1 MSYFDG
7 IFLVNDVYQYRLK
20 EAWPVNGY
28 ADVIPSQIDPLFNLT
43 KFATTGSFSTQ
54 LNQYGIDLTV
64 LYPFNADTSTNKFNI
79 TVAGDAKA
87 ANFSPYTSGY
97 YSASFDGTGDYL
109 TVPGNSSF
117 ALGTGD
123 FTLEVWLY
131 ANSISTGT
139 FDRICATSDYNG
151 SGFDWALNTST
162 SAFYLAG
169 TSYNIGS
176 ITTKRWHHL
185 VYTRSGSVIRG
196 FLNGNLS
203 SYTTGA
209 TQNISST
216 AQLNIG
222 VGYSG
227 TALNGYLVD
236 LRIIKGSIPAGYQT
250 SSTTTGT
257 QIFTSPTTPL
267 TAIANTSLLACQSNR
282 FIDNSPNNFAITVN
296 GNTAINPTNPF
307 TVPSSVAVNN
317 FYSTSF
323 DGIGDYLQTPAS
335 SLTALIGTASLT
347 TSSVFTIECW
357 IYQTQRQTGA
367 IPVLI
372 GDMTPTYYTNYWS
385 FGPNDVGLPA
395 LYWYDGN
402 GKTATGNTT
411 IPLNTWTHIAIVINA
426 SNIKMFVNGT
436 LQSLTGTTT
445 LTTTAGSHGYLAIGQ
460 YDNGDTDT
468 GFYGTISNLRIVKSA
483 VYTGAFTPP
492 TAPLTAITNTSLLT
506 CQSSTLVDNST
517 NNFPLTSGGQAQPI
531 QQSPFTQTTSVSTTY
546 LGSAYFDGT
555 GDYLTTPVTA
565 SGPLDF
571 GIGDWTV
578 EAWVMYTGVSL
589 TGAYRNFL
597 TFCNDSG
604 LPYIQFG
611 TKTSTGYVFAEEGTQ
626 SAVSWTVAGT
636 TVLTSNVWHHIA
648 AVRNS
653 DNIYLYLDG
662 ILQGSVAYSGTHQT
676 LAKVQIGSLKYDGS
690 IIQNWTG
697 YISDVRVVKGT
708 ALYTTNF
715 AVPQSPLTAVTNTS
729 LLTLQT
735 SQPHNNHTFLDKSN
749 NKFLITRV
757 GNATQGT
764 FSPYNGSWS
773 NYFDGATATRLS
785 LASNPSFAFGT
796 SAYTMEGWIYITTAP
811 TYVSTLFDAGG
822 TTNAIS
828 LGVTSAGAVAIG
840 KYGIGNVLASNSG
853 DVSLNQWVH
862 IAAVRTSTS
871 SNDTRLYV
879 NGVLRAT
886 GTDNNNW
893 TVTNTPTVGGINLSG
908 YTTFG
913 YISNLRVVKG
923 TAVYTSAFT
932 PPTAPLTITS
942 GSSLLTSNSTS
953 LLTCQ
958 SNRFID
964 ISTNNFT
971 ITGNGGV
978 AVSSESPFSKA
989 YTHPVPTSYSGYFDG
1004 TGDYLVSPA
1013 SSALALATNAADF
1026 TIECWVYNNG
1036 GAGSQ
1041 YGRGICVYYPSGG
1054 YGTNRL
1060 MFRLIAGGDRI
1071 NVYLL
1076 ANSSAELGSS
1086 GTDGTATVT
1095 IGAWTHVAL
1104 VRNAGVFYV
1113 YVNGVLDI
1121 TVSSSSAASSIPFT
1135 TFNTIEV
1142 GRTQDGS
1149 SPDWN
1154 GYISN
1159 YRFVKGTAV
1168 YTSAFTPPT
1177 APLTAITNTSLLT
1190 CQSPTFIDNS
1200 TNAFAITATGN
1211 PTPTTVNPFGSSQ
1224 TLTDYTPAIYGGS
1237 AYFDGT
1243 GDYLLTSNMLSGEG
1257 NFTIEF
1263 WVYPESGASGKAICG
1278 APSWE
1283 IYLSGFT
1290 VRFVYQGVADYNS
1303 SLSLIPNSWNHV
1315 VVERYSFVTGTSG
1328 GYKIFVN
1335 GVMYDTG
1342 SSVAGGG
1349 TALTVES
1356 GFLIG
1361 GSYYNSTPRT
1371 LWAGYI
1377 SDLSIVKGTALYT
1390 STFVP
1395 PVAPLTPNG
1404 NTSLLLNFTDA
1415 AIKDYTMRSNMET
1428 MADLKVSSANS
1439 KFGGTSLYFDGTG
1452 DYGNISP
1459 VSNTLIL
1466 GTGDFTAEMWIN
1478 PYSNITTTYPMTIGS
1493 EAAGRYNIFLVNG
1506 TLQVNLYGADT
1517 ANLTFTGSRIPANI
1531 WSHIAVVRAAGNV
1544 KGYYNGNVLPNTQ
1557 VNSSIIG
1564 NGPLRLGSDSSGSAN
1579 FFGYMDDVRITA
1591 NARYTANFIPA
1602 ITYLPTR

>member
-7 IFLVNDVYQYRLK
+7 IFLVNDVYQYRLR

-64 LYPFNADTSTNKFNI
+64 LYPFNADTSTNKFEV
-79 TVAGDAKA
+79 TVFGDTKA
-87 ANFSPYTSGY
+87 ANFNPYTPGY
-97 YSASFDGTGDYL
+97 YSAYFDGTGDYL

-151 SGFDWALNTST
+151 SGFDWTLNTST

-176 ITTKRWHHL
+176 ITTKVWHHL

-209 TQNISST
+209 SQNVSSVT
-216 AQLNIG
+216 QLNIG
-222 VGYSG
+222 TGYSG
-227 TALNGYLVD
+227 TALNGYLSN
-236 LRIIKGSIPAGYQT
+236 LRIIKGSIPSAYQT

-323 DGIGDYLQTPAS
+323 DGIGDYLTVPAN
-335 SLTALIGTASLT
+335 AAFAPGTGDFTVEGWFNAFDLMTSASG
-347 TSSVFTIECW
+347 I
-357 IYQTQRQTGA
+357 IYGQAVAG
-367 IPVLI
+367 
-372 GDMTPTYYTNYWS
+372 TNY
-385 FGPNDVGLPA
+385 FMIFA
-395 LYWYDGN
+395 TN
-402 GKTATGNTT
+402 G
-411 IPLNTWTHIAIVINA
+411 V
-426 SNIKMFVNGT
+426 V
-436 LQSLTGTTT
+436 Q
-445 LTTTAGSHGYLAIGQ
+445 
-460 YDNGDTDT
+460 
-468 GFYGTISNLRIVKSA
+468 FYGTLSGGGSPISSGANNWTLGTWNHFAVVRNSGSVTVYLNGIAGTAIADTNNYTDTSYIPTIGRYTHVDSNLFFGSISNLRYVKGTA
-483 VYTGAFTPP
+483 VYTSNFTPP
-492 TAPLTAITNTSLLT
+492 TTPLTAIAGTSLLT
-506 CQSSTLVDNST
+506 CQSPTFIDNST
-517 NNFPLTSGGQAQPI
+517 NNFAITSFGQAQPI
-531 QQSPFTQTTSVSTTY
+531 PQSPFTQTTTSVSTTY
-546 LGSAYFDGT
+546 LGSSYFDGT
-555 GDYLTTPVTA
+555 GDYLVVPNSSNALNFGTGDFTAELWFYPTAFTADAQFLDFRAENGAAWGTFYFTNSDKRIAFYDGTVYNATSQPLTLNSWNHVVLCRA
-565 SGPLDF
+565 SGTLKMF
-571 GIGDWTV
+571 VNGI
-578 EAWVMYTGVSL
+578 
-589 TGAYRNFL
+589 
-597 TFCNDSG
+597 
-604 LPYIQFG
+604 Q
-611 TKTSTGYVFAEEGTQ
+611 
-626 SAVSWTVAGT
+626 
-636 TVLTSNVWHHIA
+636 
-648 AVRNS
+648 
-653 DNIYLYLDG
+653 
-662 ILQGSVAYSGTHQT
+662 AYSATHT
-676 LAKVQIGSLKYDGS
+676 GSYNGNKVTIGAHVEGS
-690 IIQNWTG
+690 FAWPTG
-697 YISDVRVVKGT
+697 YISNLRLINGT
-708 ALYTTNF
+708 ALYRTNF

-735 SQPHNNHTFLDKSN
+735 NQPHNNTTFLDKSN

-757 GNATQGT
+757 GNTTQGT

-773 NYFDGATATRLS
+773 NYFDGDGDYLTVP
-785 LASNPSFAFGT
+785 SNAAFGFGT
-796 SAYTMEGWIYITTAP
+796 GDFTIEGWFNFTGTIGTYQRPWWFGDDNENLEINSSVIRFGGASLTTITGPTAIGKIWYHIAYSRQSGSGRLFVNGVQVGSTTASSYNSSAR
-811 TYVSTLFDAGG
+811 TFTLMA
-822 TTNAIS
+822 
-828 LGVTSAGAVAIG
+828 TSAGANPSAGYV
-840 KYGIGNVLASNSG
+840 SNFR
-853 DVSLNQWVH
+853 
-862 IAAVRTSTS
+862 I
-871 SNDTRLYV
+871 
-879 NGVLRAT
+879 
-886 GTDNNNW
+886 
-893 TVTNTPTVGGINLSG
+893 
-908 YTTFG
+908 
-913 YISNLRVVKG
+913 VKG
-923 TAVYTSAFT
+923 TALYTSAFT

-953 LLTCQ
+953 VLTCQ

-964 ISTNNFT
+964 SSTNNFT
-971 ITGNGGV
+971 ITRNGDV
-978 AVSSESPFSKA
+978 SVSSESPFSKA

-1004 TGDYLVSPA
+1004 TGDYLVTPA

-1026 TIECWVYNNG
+1026 TMECWVYNNG

-1054 YGTNRL
+1054 YGSNRL
-1060 MFRLIAGGDRI
+1060 MFRLIGGENRI
-1071 NVYLL
+1071 NLYLL
-1076 ANSSAELGSS
+1076 ANSSAELGSP
-1086 GTDGTATVT
+1086 GTDGTATIT
-1095 IGAWTHVAL
+1095 LNAWTHVAL

-1121 TVSSSSAASSIPFT
+1121 TVNSSSAASSIPFT

-1200 TNAFAITATGN
+1200 TNAFAITVNGDAK
-1211 PTPTTVNPFGSSQ
+1211 PTTVNPFGSSQ
-1224 TLTDYTPAIYGGS
+1224 TLTDYTPNVYGGS
-1237 AYFDGT
+1237 GYFDGT
-1243 GDYLLTSNMLSGEG
+1243 GDSLTVPHNASLTPSGD
-1257 NFTIEF
+1257 FTIEF
-1263 WVYPESGASGKAICG
+1263 WAYPTVTSLQEWYSKGDGIQIFTYNSTWNIALSSSNNTTYFLSSSFGSVQLNTWQHIALYRIGTAYYASVNGIVTSMGTSASAPNTGTSALLLGAYAGYDAAGYMSD
-1278 APSWE
+1278 
-1283 IYLSGFT
+1283 
-1290 VRFVYQGVADYNS
+1290 VRFVNGNSVYLGSNFAPPLAPVTAVA
-1303 SLSLIPNSWNHV
+1303 
-1315 VVERYSFVTGTSG
+1315 
-1328 GYKIFVN
+1328 
-1335 GVMYDTG
+1335 
-1342 SSVAGGG
+1342 
-1349 TALTVES
+1349 
-1356 GFLIG
+1356 
-1361 GSYYNSTPRT
+1361 
-1371 LWAGYI
+1371 
-1377 SDLSIVKGTALYT
+1377 
-1390 STFVP
+1390 
-1395 PVAPLTPNG
+1395 

-1493 EAAGRYNIFLVNG
+1493 EAAGGYSIILING
-1506 TLQVNLYGADT
+1506 TLNVNLFGGAT
-1517 ANLTFTGSRIPANI
+1517 ANLTLNGPRIPANA
-1531 WSHIAVVRAAGNV
+1531 WSHIAVVREAGNV
-1544 KGYYNGNVLPNTQ
+1544 RGYYNGNVLPNTQ

-1564 NGPLRLGSDSSGSAN
+1564 NGPLRLGSNGLGTSN